1 MTALIEIVRQEIDK
15 RLPAFA
21 LDSKTRALLRRLK
34 PVVEKNIER
43 LCYLDYARALTVHA
57 DKAPD
62 ISTRMDEMVAC
73 ASSHFSV
80 LFAANFDE
88 EYVASVV
95 RFRNIEIESSLGA
108 RSRLSIAMR
117 LLEPIALVL
126 ARKNRFSPAGMARDM
141 EIVGR
146 VFTLD
151 INTTIA
157 LEQQKLSDDG
167 AARQMRLTE
176 GAADF
181 QTKMRELNQAVY
193 DSSDR
198 FLKSAD
204 RASQMSEAAAHETA
218 EVSSAARRT
227 QESAA
232 VTASAT
238 EELSMAA
245 AEIGS
250 TMERNRDIAV
260 RGVADALRLSANVK
274 SLGAGANQIG
284 SVVGL
289 IAAIAAQTNL
299 LALNAAIEA
308 ARAGSAG
315 RGFAVIASE
324 VKALAGQ
331 TELATRDI
339 SAQITALQAIAN
351 GSILEVKSISATI
364 REMETEMRSISE
376 LASKQSAATA
386 LIYGDAAE
394 VSTIAEGTMT
404 SAGIVKNAV
413 GILHETT
420 GQARDLAKQLRSTS
434 VELDSDIGDFVGWLA
449 VT

>member
-1 MTALIEIVRQEIDK
+1 
-15 RLPAFA
+15 
-21 LDSKTRALLRRLK
+21 
-34 PVVEKNIER
+34 
-43 LCYLDYARALTVHA
+43 
-57 DKAPD
+57 
-62 ISTRMDEMVAC
+62 
-73 ASSHFSV
+73 
-80 LFAANFDE
+80 
-88 EYVASVV
+88 
-95 RFRNIEIESSLGA
+95 
-108 RSRLSIAMR
+108 
-117 LLEPIALVL
+117 
-126 ARKNRFSPAGMARDM
+126 
-141 EIVGR
+141 
-146 VFTLD
+146 
-151 INTTIA
+151 
-157 LEQQKLSDDG
+157 
-167 AARQMRLTE
+167 
-176 GAADF
+176 
-181 QTKMRELNQAVY
+181 
-193 DSSDR
+193 
-198 FLKSAD
+198 
-204 RASQMSEAAAHETA
+204 
-218 EVSSAARRT
+218 
-227 QESAA
+227 
-232 VTASAT
+232 
-238 EELSMAA
+238 
-245 AEIGS
+245 
-250 TMERNRDIAV
+250 MERNRDIAV

-308 ARAGSAG
+308 ARAGPAG
-315 RGFAVIASE
+315 RGFAVIAGE

>member
-1 MTALIEIVRQEIDK
+1 MTTLVEIVRCEIEK
-15 RLPAFA
+15 RLPVFG
-21 LDSKTRALLRRLK
+21 LDDKTRSLLRWLK
-34 PVVEKNIER
+34 PVVEENIER
-43 LCYLDYARALTVHA
+43 LCYVDYRRALIVHA
-57 DKAPD
+57 DKTGD
-62 ISTRMDEMVAC
+62 ISARMDEMVAC
-73 ASSHFSV
+73 ASRHFCV

-88 EYVASVV
+88 DYVASVV
-95 RFRNIEIESSLGA
+95 RFRNIEIASSLGA

-117 LLEPIALVL
+117 LLEPISLAL
-126 ARKNRFSPAGMARDM
+126 ARKNRFSPRKLARDM

-157 LEQQKLSDDG
+157 LEQLKLSHDG
-167 AARQMRLTE
+167 TARQIRLAD

-181 QTKMRELNQAVY
+181 QSKMKQLNQAVY

-204 RASQMSEAAAHETA
+204 QASQISAAAAHETA

-227 QESAA
+227 RESAA

-238 EELSMAA
+238 EQLSMAA

-250 TMERNRDIAV
+250 TMERHRDTAV
-260 RGVADALRLSANVK
+260 RGVADALRLSDNVE
-274 SLGAGANQIG
+274 SLGAVANQIG
-284 SVVGL
+284 SVIGL
-289 IAAIAAQTNL
+289 IAAIATQTNL

-308 ARAGSAG
+308 ARAGPAG
-315 RGFAVIASE
+315 RGFAVIAGE

-331 TELATRDI
+331 TELATREI

-351 GSILEVKSISATI
+351 GSIIGVRSISETI

-394 VSTIAEGTMT
+394 VSMIAEGTMT
-404 SAGIVKNAV
+404 SAGIVQNAV

-420 GQARDLAKQLRSTS
+420 GQARDLAQQLRSTS